1 MKLLIEEEEIPIKEN
16 GTNVFLFASGTSMEL
31 GPHAD
36 YGTSFTRDFSD
47 DDEDVEVE
55 IIIEEEEDMNIPTEQ
70 QPDDSQTN
78 SIDSTISEQVA
89 ESGEED
95 VSVVE
100 QPAPEEVATD
110 NTNPAS
116 SLNVHIIYSVLI
128 CTLVVR
134 YILAVDT

>member
-1 MKLLIEEEEIPIKEN
+1 MEYLSLEISVTTKR
-16 GTNVFLFASGTSMEL
+16 SKKK
-31 GPHAD
+31 
-36 YGTSFTRDFSD
+36 
-47 DDEDVEVE
+47 

>member
-1 MKLLIEEEEIPIKEN
+1 MKLLIEDDEIIIKEN
-16 GTNVFLFASGTSMEL
+16 GTNIFLFASGTSSEL

-47 DDEDVEVE
+47 DDEDFEVE
-55 IIIEEEEDMNIPTEQ
+55 IIIEEEEEEEEDMNIPTEQ

-128 CTLVVR
+128 CTLVGGV
-134 YILAVDT
+134 Y